1 MKYSIKCKHCSNVF
15 LTETNEYGLKKIR
28 CPYCGEI
35 VPCQLNSP
43 KFFRTKARTVIPLVE
58 SSAISVRE
66 LHLPVVNTK
75 VLSSDIDGEG
85 SPLNQKSFGSQQFS
99 IDVSN
104 PTEQPLSWLS
114 NLGKSIKKFQATHK
128 NGDLLLFFSL
138 SFLFIILVICT
149 LIIMSYLVSGLVE
162 SHSWL
167 FKKYIEFRNIF

>member
-15 LTETNEYGLKKIR
+15 LTETNKYGLKKIR

-43 KFFRTKARTVIPLVE
+43 NFFRTKARTVIPLVE

-66 LHLPVVNTK
+66 LHLPVVKTK

-85 SPLNQKSFGSQQFS
+85 SPLNQKSFGSQEFS
-99 IDVSN
+99 IDASN

-114 NLGKSIKKFQATHK
+114 NLGKSIKTFQATHK
-128 NGDLLLFFSL
+128 NERPFPC
-138 SFLFIILVICT
+138 FLTCLRFAILKNMCGAGCFVFLDVLCYDAA
-149 LIIMSYLVSGLVE
+149 LCDQ
-162 SHSWL
+162 
-167 FKKYIEFRNIF
+167 